1 MPDYKKVV
9 SLFIGIIIV
18 LSFLACNDKK
28 EATIVYKKPALEKL
42 DATCTWL
49 RKGSNFL
56 KEEYMPAFYKYYNQK
71 IKEQDYN
78 KAAKALEVVAWNSA
92 SYASFD
98 QHFFQTVS
106 NFSKNYKNEIPDKD
120 ALFINMYYGDY
131 YTDKGNLK
139 KAIESYAKNTTGE
152 VVDYESCFFKADGYR
167 TIAWCNTHL
176 GNLNLA
182 LENELLA
189 LKYYKKTDQI
199 ANVGAVYSGLAA
211 IYQSSKEYDKSEEY
225 INKAIAAFS
234 KNKEDNLSNIFI
246 ALYNKINLYDR
257 SMKYAKMN
265 PLVDS
270 VYLAF
275 KKSKLNDPSVKIS
288 INTYYVHRILD
299 QGNVAEAKI
308 ILDSLKP
315 EILAM
320 NSKVS
325 TQEYTVALASLES
338 KQHKGIKNTKLILDA
353 IQQLK
358 ADQNYTRVR
367 DLYAVLYNNAMDKN
381 DYETSMLYKDSMYV
395 ATDSLGTQ
403 EMAQKVAE
411 LDKKYQTQAKEQEI
425 ALQKKTI
432 TNNNSIIALLIF
444 GLIGLLLI
452 VIVYIIWQKQKKLQI
467 EKQNSQ
473 EYTKQLLEKTEEE
486 RRRIASDLH
495 DSVSHE
501 LLSLK
506 KSFEEKSEI
515 TNSKID
521 SIINDIRIISRNL
534 HPVMFDKIGL
544 KASVEQLVE
553 RAQLVNNFLVTSD
566 IDYKEFLSTSDELQL
581 YRIIQEALSNIIKY
595 ANAVAAKISI
605 SENSTALLIEIK
617 DNGIGFNVNE
627 ILNSKKAFG
636 LHNIIE
642 RSRAIGGEAKIVS
655 DKKGTIISIEIKK
668 TI

>member
-9 SLFIGIIIV
+9 SLFIFIITV
-18 LSFLACNDKK
+18 FSFLACNDKK
-28 EATIVYKKPALEKL
+28 ESTIVYKKPALEKL

-49 RKGSNFL
+49 RKGDNFL
-56 KEEYMPAFYKYYNQK
+56 KENYMPLFYKYYNEK
-71 IKEQDYN
+71 IKEQDYI
-78 KAAKALEVVAWNSA
+78 KAAKALEVVAWNTS

-98 QHFFQTVS
+98 QRFFQTITG
-106 NFSKNYKNEIPDKD
+106 FSEKYSSEIPENNTR
-120 ALFINMYYGDY
+120 FINMYFGDY

-139 KAIESYAKNTTGE
+139 KAIECYAKNTTGE
-152 VVDYESCFFKADGYR
+152 VDDYYSCFFKADGYR
-167 TIAWCNTHL
+167 TIAWCNTQL

-189 LKYYKKTDQI
+189 LKYFKKTDQTG
-199 ANVGAVYSGLAA
+199 NVAAVYSGLGA
-211 IYQSSKEYDKSEEY
+211 IYQSSKEYNKSEDY
-225 INKAIAAFS
+225 INKAIATFS
-234 KNKEDNLSNIFI
+234 KNKKDNMSNIFI

-257 SMKYAKMN
+257 SMQYTKMN

-270 VYLAF
+270 VYFAF

-288 INTYYVHRILD
+288 INAYYIHRILD
-299 QGNVAEAKI
+299 QGKVAEAKI
-308 ILDSLKP
+308 VLDSLEP
-315 EILAM
+315 EVLAL

-325 TQEYTVALASLES
+325 TQEYTVALASVES
-338 KQHKGIKNTKLILDA
+338 KQHKGIRNTKLILDA

-381 DYETSMLYKDSMYV
+381 DYQTSMLYKDSMYV

-403 EMAQKVAE
+403 EMAHKVAE
-411 LDKKYQTQAKEQEI
+411 LDKKYQTRAKEQEI
-425 ALQKKTI
+425 ALQRKTI
-432 TNNNSIIALLIF
+432 ANNNTIIALLIF

-566 IDYKEFLSTSDELQL
+566 IDYKETLSTSDELQL

-605 SENSTALLIEIK
+605 SENNTAILIEIK

-642 RSRAIGGEAKIVS
+642 RSRAIGGEAKIIS

>member
-1 MPDYKKVV
+1 MSHYKKVV
-9 SLFIGIIIV
+9 SLFILIIV
-18 LSFLACNDKK
+18 VFSFWACNEKK
-28 EATIVYKKPALEKL
+28 EINELYKKPALEKL

-49 RKGSNFL
+49 RKGDNFL
-56 KEEYMPAFYKYYNQK
+56 KENYMPAFYKYYNQK
-71 IKEQDYN
+71 IKEQNYK
-78 KAAKALEVVAWNSA
+78 KAAKALELVAWNTA
-92 SYASFD
+92 SYASYD
-98 QHFFQTVS
+98 QRFFQTITDFLKKYGSEVPE
-106 NFSKNYKNEIPDKD
+106 NNTR
-120 ALFINMYYGDY
+120 FINMYYGDY

-139 KAIESYAKNTTGE
+139 KAIASYTKNTTID
-152 VVDYESCFFKADGYR
+152 VVDYQSCFMKADSYR
-167 TIAWCNTHL
+167 TIAWCNANL

-182 LENELLA
+182 LENEFLA
-189 LKYYKKTDQI
+189 LKYFKKTDNT
-199 ANVGAVYSGLAA
+199 ANIGSVYIGLAT
-211 IYQSSKEYDKSEEY
+211 IYQSSKEYDKSEDF
-225 INKAIAAFS
+225 INKAISIFS
-234 KNKEDNLSNIFI
+234 KDRKNNSANLFI

-257 SMKYAKMN
+257 SMNYTKMN
-265 PLVDS
+265 PLIDS
-270 VYLAF
+270 VYFAF

-288 INTYYVHRILD
+288 LNTYYVHRILD
-299 QGNVAEAKI
+299 QDKLAEAKI
-308 ILDSLKP
+308 VLDELEPEVVSL
-315 EILAM
+315 

-325 TQEYTVALASLES
+325 TQEYRVALASLES
-338 KQHKGIKNTKLILDA
+338 KKSGIKNTNLILEA

-358 ADQNYTRVR
+358 AEQNFTRVR
-367 DLYAVLYNNAMDKN
+367 DLYAVLYNDAMNKK
-381 DYETSMLYKDSMYV
+381 DYETSMLYKDSMSV
-395 ATDSLGTQ
+395 ATDSMGTK
-403 EMAQKVAE
+403 EMAHKVAE

-432 TNNNSIIALLIF
+432 VNNNSTIALLVF

-452 VIVYIIWQKQKKLQI
+452 VIVYIIWQKQKKLKL

-506 KSFEEKSEI
+506 KSFEEKSEM

-553 RAQLVNNFLVTSD
+553 RTQLVNNFLVTSE
-566 IDYKEFLSTSDELQL
+566 IQYNEFLSVSDELQL

-605 SENSTALLIEIK
+605 SENNSALLIEIK

-627 ILNSKKAFG
+627 ILNNKKSFG

-642 RSRAIGGEAKIVS
+642 RSRAIGGEAKITS
-655 DKKGTIISIEIKK
+655 DKKGTIIRIEIKK

>member
-1 MPDYKKVV
+1 MV
-9 SLFIGIIIV
+9 
-18 LSFLACNDKK
+18 SFLACSNKK
-28 EATIVYKKPALEKL
+28 EPKALYKKPPREKL
-42 DATCTWL
+42 DVTCTWL
-49 RKGSNFL
+49 DKQDNFL
-56 KEEYMPAFYKYYNQK
+56 KENYMSVFYKYYNEK
-71 IKEQDYN
+71 IKEHDY
-78 KAAKALEVVAWNSA
+78 KMAAKALGLVAWNTA
-92 SYASFD
+92 GYVSFD
-98 QHFFQTVS
+98 QLFFDTVTD
-106 NFSKNYKNEIPDKD
+106 FSKKYRNEIPKNDSR
-120 ALFINMYYGDY
+120 FIDMYYGDY
-131 YTDKGNLK
+131 YMDKGNLK
-139 KAIESYAKNTTGE
+139 KAIECYAKNITVE
-152 VVDYESCFFKADGYR
+152 VVDYNSCFMKADGYR
-167 TIAWCNTHL
+167 TIAWCYLHL

-189 LKYYKKTDQI
+189 LKYFKKTDNI
-199 ANVGAVYSGLAA
+199 ANIGAVYLGLAS
-211 IYQSSKEYDKSEEY
+211 IHQSSKEYYKCEDF
-225 INKAIAAFS
+225 INKAIAIFS
-234 KNKEDNLSNIFI
+234 KDRKANGRNLFI

-257 SMKYAKMN
+257 SMNYTKMN
-265 PLVDS
+265 TLVDS
-270 VYLAF
+270 VYFAF
-275 KKSKLNDPSVKIS
+275 KESKINDPSVKIS
-288 INTYYVHRILD
+288 IDTYYVHALLD
-299 QGNVAEAKI
+299 RDRLDEAKI
-308 ILDSLKP
+308 ILDDLKP
-315 EILAM
+315 EVLSL
-320 NSKVS
+320 NSKIS
-325 TQEYTVALASLES
+325 TQEYRVVLASLES
-338 KQHKGIKNTKLILDA
+338 KKNNGIRNTKLILEA
-353 IQQLK
+353 IQELK
-358 ADQNYTRVR
+358 ADQNFTRVR
-367 DLYAVLYNNAMDKN
+367 DLYAVLYNDAMNKK
-381 DYETSMLYKDSMYV
+381 DYETSMLYKDSLSV
-395 ATDSLGTQ
+395 ATDSLGTK

-432 TNNNSIIALLIF
+432 VNNNSIIALLIF
-444 GLIGLLLI
+444 GLAGLLLI
-452 VIVYIIWQKQKKLQI
+452 IIVYVIWQKQKKLQL

-506 KSFEEKSEI
+506 KSFEEKSES

-566 IDYKEFLSTSDELQL
+566 IDYNESLSTSDELQL

-605 SENSTALLIEIK
+605 SENNTRLLIEIK
-617 DNGIGFNVNE
+617 DNGLGFNVNE
-627 ILNSKKAFG
+627 ILNSKKSFG

-642 RSRAIGGEAKIVS
+642 RSRAIGGEAKIIS

>member
-1 MPDYKKVV
+1 MPDCKKVV
-9 SLFIGIIIV
+9 SLFISIIIM

-28 EATIVYKKPALEKL
+28 ESTIVYKKPALEKL

-49 RKGSNFL
+49 RKGGNFL
-56 KEEYMPAFYKYYNQK
+56 KEDYMPVFYKYYNEK
-71 IKEQDYN
+71 IKEQDYL
-78 KAAKALEVVAWNSA
+78 KAAKALELVAWNTA
-92 SYASFD
+92 SYVSYD
-98 QHFFQTVS
+98 QRLFQTIS
-106 NFSKNYKNEIPDKD
+106 DFSKKYRSEVPENNTR
-120 ALFINMYYGDY
+120 FIDMYFGDY

-139 KAIESYAKNTTGE
+139 KAIECYAKNTTGE
-152 VVDYESCFFKADGYR
+152 VVDYQSCFFKADGYR

-189 LKYYKKTDQI
+189 LKYFKKTDQI

-211 IYQSSKEYDKSEEY
+211 IYQSSKEYDKSEDFL
-225 INKAIAAFS
+225 NKAIATFS
-234 KNKEDNLSNIFI
+234 KDKKENMGNIFI
-246 ALYNKINLYDR
+246 ALYNKMNLYDR
-257 SMKYAKMN
+257 SMNYTKMN

-270 VYLAF
+270 VYFAF
-275 KKSKLNDPSVKIS
+275 KKSKLIDPSIKIS

-299 QGNVAEAKI
+299 QGKVAEAKI
-308 ILDSLKP
+308 ILDSLEP
-315 EILAM
+315 EVLSL

-325 TQEYTVALASLES
+325 TQEYTVGLASLES
-338 KQHKGIKNTKLILDA
+338 KQHKGIKNTKLILEA

-358 ADQNYTRVR
+358 ADENYTRVR

-395 ATDSLGTQ
+395 ATDSLGTK

-425 ALQKKTI
+425 VLQKKTI
-432 TNNNSIIALLIF
+432 TNNNTIIALLIF
-444 GLIGLLLI
+444 GLIGLLLL

-566 IDYKEFLSTSDELQL
+566 IDYTETLSTSDELQL

-605 SENSTALLIEIK
+605 SETNTALLIEIK

-642 RSRAIGGEAKIVS
+642 RSRAIGGEAKITS